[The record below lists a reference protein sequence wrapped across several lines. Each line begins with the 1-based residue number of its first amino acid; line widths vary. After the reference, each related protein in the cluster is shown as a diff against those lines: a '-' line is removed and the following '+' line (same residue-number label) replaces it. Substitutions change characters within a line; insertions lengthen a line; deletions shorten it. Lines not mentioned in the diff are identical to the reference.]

1 MELEKIIHRLEILEQ
16 NNRLLSQDNARL
28 SQRCDQLEKASV
40 LLKDRNEI
48 SNLMSKYMLLH
59 AAFRD
64 EEIIDLWAKR
74 EDVHAEYGNVGVYEG
89 YKNVTDY
96 HRGRPNPPGKWIFH
110 SLSNE
115 VLEVAADGKT
125 AKGVWLLS
133 GTESGH
139 GPAQDNNA
147 PENFYC
153 KGIFDGCRVWAHWV
167 WSRYGVDFIKEDG
180 TWKFWHFHNY
190 ELLRTPFDEN
200 WVTYNMRLVKEK
212 SGNTGKPEKTIQYA
226 GNNGEIKY
234 FPEPDRPSTFTWTYD
249 GRTSVS
255 VLAPPLPEPYTH
267 FEETFEY

>member
-1 MELEKIIHRLEILEQ
+1 
-16 NNRLLSQDNARL
+16 
-28 SQRCDQLEKASV
+28 
-40 LLKDRNEI
+40 
-48 SNLMSKYMLLH
+48 MSKYMLLH

-64 EEIIDLWAKR
+64 EEIIELWAKR

-153 KGIFDGCRVWAHWV
+153 EGIFDGCRVWAHWV

-212 SGNTGKPEKTIQYA
+212 SGKEKVSRRRRSNMPGIMERSSIFLNRTGQVLLRGYMMEEHPCQFWLRLCPNPIPILKKLLNI
-226 GNNGEIKY
+226 N
-234 FPEPDRPSTFTWTYD
+234 
-249 GRTSVS
+249 SV
-255 VLAPPLPEPYTH
+255 
-267 FEETFEY
+267 

>member
-1 MELEKIIHRLEILEQ
+1 MDGELKILE
-16 NNRLLSQDNARL
+16 NRIAAM
-28 SQRCDQLEKASV
+28 EKEIETLKKSNT

-110 SLSNE
+110 ALSNE
-115 VLEVAADGKT
+115 VLEVAGDGKT

-139 GPAQDNNA
+139 GPLDDKNA

-153 KGIFDGCRVWAHWV
+153 KETFDGLRVWAHWV

-180 TWKFWHFHNY
+180 VWKFWHFHNY

-200 WVTYNMRLVKEK
+200 WVTYNMRLAKRRAEHPGQREK
-212 SGNTGKPEKTIQYA
+212 VIQYA
-226 GNNGEIKY
+226 GNNGEIKF

-249 GRTSVS
+249 GLTSLS
-255 VLAPPLPEPYTH
+255 VLAPPLPKAYAH
-267 FEETFEY
+267 FEDTFEY